1 MLRTDN
7 VSKNSSRGASVHC
20 TIKIV
25 ILKKKIIFREDRT
38 VEDGH
43 EVQQQ
48 RARALGRQGLRLTS
62 ISKWAWEPD
71 KVLGHG
77 AIKAE
82 VGFKSS

>member
-1 MLRTDN
+1 M
-7 VSKNSSRGASVHC
+7 SKKSSPGASVQC

-48 RARALGRQGLRLTS
+48 RARVLGRQGLRLTS
-62 ISKWAWEPD
+62 ISKWVWEPD
-71 KVLGHG
+71 
-77 AIKAE
+77 
-82 VGFKSS
+82 

>member
-1 MLRTDN
+1 MLLTDN
-7 VSKNSSRGASVHC
+7 VSKNSSRGASVQC

-25 ILKKKIIFREDRT
+25 ILKKIISTEDRT

-71 KVLGHG
+71 KVLGRG

>member
-1 MLRTDN
+1 M
-7 VSKNSSRGASVHC
+7 SKNSSPGASVQC

-25 ILKKKIIFREDRT
+25 LKKIIFREDCT

-62 ISKWAWEPD
+62 ISKWVWEPD
-71 KVLGHG
+71 
-77 AIKAE
+77 
-82 VGFKSS
+82 

>member
-1 MLRTDN
+1 M
-7 VSKNSSRGASVHC
+7 SKNSSRGASVQC

-38 VEDGH
+38 AEDGH

-48 RARALGRQGLRLTS
+48 RARVLGRQGLRLTS

-71 KVLGHG
+71 KVLGRG

>member
-1 MLRTDN
+1 MLITDN
-7 VSKNSSRGASVHC
+7 VSKNSSPGSSVQC

-25 ILKKKIIFREDRT
+25 ILKKKNFSEKET
-38 VEDGH
+38 VEDGQ

-48 RARALGRQGLRLTS
+48 RARVLGRQGLRLTS

-71 KVLGHG
+71 KVFGRG

-82 VGFKSS
+82 VGFKSL